1 MKDFMKRVHLLLIPF
16 VAMSVFAPGSAHG
29 QGLYFGFEMGIN
41 FAPEMNTT
49 GSSNDRASVCD
60 EYINPMYAA
69 VTQTAGYEDYNCTGS
84 NRGFGAGWDNK
95 FNSASGILSGFVLGI
110 EIGEDNPDGMKVRLR
125 PEFEYFY
132 RAVQY
137 NQTADVPFATGATG
151 DKLRQEIQKATGRIG
166 TLTGHN
172 LFGNLY
178 LDFTNMTRV
187 TTYIGLGMGVGFTRM
202 EYSSVWARNADPT
215 AISTGEG
222 LPNAEEIRR
231 NLAATAS
238 VGESLLSDTLFG
250 YQVLFGADYELTE
263 SVSLGVKGRWG
274 NFSSFDGG
282 EEAVVWD
289 PLRSHAPN
297 VRRNGS
303 EPVAGTFMTDDVK
316 LFGFSLSLKCH
327 I

>member
-1 MKDFMKRVHLLLIPF
+1 MKDFMKRVHLLLIPL
-16 VAMSVFAPGSAHG
+16 VAMLVFAPGSAHG
-29 QGLYFGFEMGIN
+29 QGLYFGFEMGMN
-41 FAPEMNTT
+41 FSSEMNTT

-60 EYINPMYAA
+60 EYINPLYAD
-69 VTQTAGYEDYNCTGS
+69 VAGCTDS
-84 NRGFGAGWDNK
+84 NRGVGDDWDNT
-95 FNSASGILSGFVLGI
+95 FNSARGILSGFVLGYR
-110 EIGEDNPDGMKVRLR
+110 IGENNPDGMRVRLR

-132 RAVQY
+132 RAAQY
-137 NQTADVPFATGATG
+137 NQTADVYAATGASG
-151 DKLRQEIQKATGRIG
+151 EKIQHEIQKATDRIG

-187 TTYIGLGMGVGFTRM
+187 TTYIGLGMGIGYTKM
-202 EYSSVWARNADPT
+202 GYSSVWARIADPT

-222 LPNAEEIRR
+222 LPNVEEIRR
-231 NLAATAS
+231 NLAATTS
-238 VGESLLSDTLFG
+238 VAESLLSDTQFS
-250 YQVLFGADYELTE
+250 YQVLFGVDYELTE

-274 NFSSFDGG
+274 SFSSFQSDEG
-282 EEAVVWD
+282 AAVWD

-297 VRRNGS
+297 VRRDGS
-303 EPVAGTFMTDDVK
+303 EPVAGTIMTDDMK

>member
-1 MKDFMKRVHLLLIPF
+1 MKDFMKRVHLLLIPL
-16 VAMSVFAPGSAHG
+16 VAMLVFAPGSAHG
-29 QGLYFGFEMGIN
+29 QGLYFGFEMGMN
-41 FAPEMNTT
+41 FSSEMNTT

-60 EYINPMYAA
+60 EYINPLYAD
-69 VTQTAGYEDYNCTGS
+69 VAGCTDS
-84 NRGFGAGWDNK
+84 NRGVGDDWGNT
-95 FNSASGILSGFVLGI
+95 FNSARGILSGFVLGYR
-110 EIGEDNPDGMKVRLR
+110 IGENNPDGMRVRLR

-132 RAVQY
+132 RAAQY
-137 NQTADVPFATGATG
+137 NQTADVYTATGASG
-151 DKLRQEIQKATGRIG
+151 DKIQQEIQKATDRIG

-187 TTYIGLGMGVGFTRM
+187 TTYIGLGMGIGYTKM
-202 EYSSVWARNADPT
+202 GYSSVWARNADPT

-222 LPNAEEIRR
+222 LPNVEEIRR
-231 NLAATAS
+231 NLAATTS
-238 VGESLLSDTLFG
+238 VAESLLSDTQFS
-250 YQVLFGADYELTE
+250 YQVLFGVDYELTE

-274 NFSSFDGG
+274 SFSSFQSDEG
-282 EEAVVWD
+282 AAVWD

-297 VRRNGS
+297 VRRDGS
-303 EPVAGTFMTDDVK
+303 EPVAGTIMTDDMK